1 MKVSGMLIVSMMAK
15 ATMNPTK
22 RTEMFGANA
31 RNIWTAR
38 MSELAREMSWPVC
51 TRS

>member
-1 MKVSGMLIVSMMAK
+1 MNVKGVLIVSMMTK
-15 ATMNPTK
+15 ATMNPTN

-31 RNIWTAR
+31 RNICTAR
-38 MSELAREMSWPVC
+38 MSELAREISWPVC